1 MKFTT
6 FLSLL
11 SKLKQISLAG
21 EFAHSLLAPPYRMGQ
36 LKSLNVSNV
45 KPKKAAVLLHFS
57 PDLYGKVKFV
67 LIQRHVYNGTHSG
80 QISFP
85 GGKPEAQDENLW
97 TTALREAQEEVRL
110 VSNRVKYIC
119 SLSNF
124 YVPPSNFLITPF
136 LGYSEKRC
144 VFTPQPEE
152 VDGIIEIL
160 LEDLIQKEPVMTKQR
175 TSTSHFIDVPTYVF
189 DRHQVWGATA
199 MILSEFKILLNAGL
213 SK

>member
-57 PDLYGKVKFV
+57 PDLHGKVNFV
-67 LIQRHVYNGTHSG
+67 LIQRHLYNGTHSG
-80 QISFP
+80 QISLP

-97 TTALREAQEEVRL
+97 ATALREAQEEVGL
-110 VSNRVKYIC
+110 VSNRVKYIS
-119 SLSNF
+119 SLSNL

-175 TSTSHFIDVPTYVF
+175 SSTSHLIDVPTYVF